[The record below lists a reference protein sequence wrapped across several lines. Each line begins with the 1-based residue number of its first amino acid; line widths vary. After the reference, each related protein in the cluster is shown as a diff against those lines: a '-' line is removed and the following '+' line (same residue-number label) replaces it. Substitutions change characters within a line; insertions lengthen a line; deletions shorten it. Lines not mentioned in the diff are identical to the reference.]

1 MIRSRFPSAP
11 QPVCGVRHLTA
22 GRHDPLVRGMV
33 VLAPHGEDLDVLGM
47 DLDVDDAAQ
56 RCSSGPR
63 ADRCADDPTRREQD
77 LSRPN
82 AGPAHTLR
90 ACRREEKHGCQDSS
104 GDRCGV
110 GHGGRDGRAAASVGG
125 PGARVDR
132 VAGQGVD
139 IVADLS
145 DPEGRRCVVEQ
156 VAARAA
162 ASLVVG
168 ATVVIDGGT
177 DALLDPRR

>member
-1 MIRSRFPSAP
+1 
-11 QPVCGVRHLTA
+11 
-22 GRHDPLVRGMV
+22 
-33 VLAPHGEDLDVLGM
+33 
-47 DLDVDDAAQ
+47 
-56 RCSSGPR
+56 
-63 ADRCADDPTRREQD
+63 
-77 LSRPN
+77 
-82 AGPAHTLR
+82 
-90 ACRREEKHGCQDSS
+90 
-104 GDRCGV
+104 
-110 GHGGRDGRAAASVGG
+110 
-125 PGARVDR
+125 VDR
-132 VAGQGVD
+132 VAGEGVD

>member
-1 MIRSRFPSAP
+1 MVTGAASGMGAA
-11 QPVCGVRHLTA
+11 TA
-22 GRHDPLVRGMV
+22 AL
-33 VLAPHGEDLDVLGM
+33 L
-47 DLDVDDAAQ
+47 
-56 RCSSGPR
+56 
-63 ADRCADDPTRREQD
+63 RR
-77 LSRPN
+77 
-82 AGPAHTLR
+82 
-90 ACRREEKHGCQDSS
+90 S
-104 GDRCGV
+104 GD
-110 GHGGRDGRAAASVGG
+110 
-125 PGARVDR
+125 RVDR